1 MGTSVGTRVF
11 TQFGW
16 RPAAALSVAWT
27 GFQLFILFIRGP
39 HVKRYTWFGWE
50 GGLEP
55 RRRVVEAK
63 KKKAE
68 EAEMME
74 KEEREKAGV
83 SLDDKES
90 QDDET
95 LLDNLVKQTSGKLNF
110 CSRL

>member
-1 MGTSVGTRVF
+1 MAIVDAF
-11 TQFGW
+11 
-16 RPAAALSVAWT
+16 
-27 GFQLFILFIRGP
+27 
-39 HVKRYTWFGWE
+39 
-50 GGLEP
+50 LEP
-55 RRRVVEAK
+55 LLQEAIRK
-63 KKKAE
+63 
-68 EAEMME
+68 